1 MMIYEAKEEENKIKL
16 TVMENST
23 LKTDKGTY
31 YNTQNG
37 ITFKDKNTK
46 GKTIV
51 SVLNLESVTLSN
63 ENILENGND
72 DITFNFGNGD
82 VNLSVTAD
90 SDDFSDFNFVLV
102 NDLQLLKNFICA
114 TCFELGYYWII
125 HQEVINE
132 CLTNDDTTNTNNTD
146 NTNTDN
152 TNTNN
157 TTNTDNTNTDN
168 TNTDN
173 TNTNNTNTDNTN
185 TDNTNTDNTNTDN
198 TNTNDTTNTEPT
210 EPTEP
215 TTP

>member
-1 MMIYEAKEEENKIKL
+1 MMIYEAKEEENQIKL

-46 GKTIV
+46 GKIII

-82 VNLSVTAD
+82 VNVSVTVD

-102 NDLQLLKNFICA
+102 NDLQLLKNFISA
-114 TCFELGYYWII
+114 TCFELGYYAKI
-125 HQEVINE
+125 HQQVIDE
-132 CLTNDDTTNTNNTD
+132 CINTEDNTGTD
-146 NTNTDN
+146 NTGTENTGTEN
-152 TNTNN
+152 TGTENTGTENTEPTEPTNTEP
-157 TTNTDNTNTDN
+157 
-168 TNTDN
+168 
-173 TNTNNTNTDNTN
+173 
-185 TDNTNTDNTNTDN
+185 
-198 TNTNDTTNTEPT
+198 TNTEPT
-210 EPTEP
+210 EPTQP
-215 TTP
+215 